1 MTTVTERFEG
11 AVFTLVGDGPVKQRL
26 AQAYGDHLAGMR
38 SDDLPASLGEL
49 FGGLRSALERVGP
62 CGNETRA
69 EATIRKMSY
78 HEAGLH
84 AGTIFRIFREL
95 ARVTARGE
103 SVKES
108 LRVVDKVADHDHDHD
123 HDHDQDSTP
132 RYLAVRNG

>member
-26 AQAYGDHLAGMR
+26 AQAYADHLAGVR
-38 SDDLPASLGEL
+38 SDDLPAPVSEA
-49 FGGLRSALERVGP
+49 FSDLRSALERVGP

-69 EATIRKMSY
+69 EASVRKMSY
-78 HEAGLH
+78 HEAGVH
-84 AGTIFRIFREL
+84 AGTVFRIFREL

-108 LRVVDKVADHDHDHD
+108 LRVVDSVADHDHDHD
-123 HDHDQDSTP
+123 ATP
-132 RYLAVRNG
+132 RYLAARNG